1 MGPTQGGLSKQICV
15 QVKDQSE
22 LDCYSRQLDLLQ
34 IGGIQKATAVKLMN
48 GINIEQTADGAP
60 AGRVIAGGGGGGG
73 EGGVK
78 LLCGPALDPPVDT
91 CCALVGEGAFA
102 LAGCCEACL

>member
-1 MGPTQGGLSKQICV
+1 M

-60 AGRVIAGGGGGGG
+60 A
-73 EGGVK
+73 
-78 LLCGPALDPPVDT
+78 ALS
-91 CCALVGEGAFA
+91 
-102 LAGCCEACL
+102 

>member
-1 MGPTQGGLSKQICV
+1 MPPRTAQGHVQFISALKRQFCV

-48 GINIEQTADGAP
+48 GINIQQTA
-60 AGRVIAGGGGGGG
+60 
-73 EGGVK
+73 
-78 LLCGPALDPPVDT
+78 
-91 CCALVGEGAFA
+91 EGARR
-102 LAGCCEACL
+102 